1 MYVFLGRHIFF
12 FLFSQQKSP
21 ASSSKTSEY
30 PIGYSQSSHLQWRR
44 CASIDLCQ
52 TSTSRPRQRSPA
64 ANISAQATERCLP
77 LLHIKLTFV
86 IGLSQVLRCFFDIS
100 AKGPECFRV
109 LFQQPNLNLRV
120 SAIMKTTRVFEFLD
134 IEVRRVIHFKAAMV
148 IMGYNQDF
156 LDFGKRLPVTSRTL
170 GNIFM

>member
-1 MYVFLGRHIFF
+1 MKPG
-12 FLFSQQKSP
+12 
-21 ASSSKTSEY
+21 SK
-30 PIGYSQSSHLQWRR
+30 QL
-44 CASIDLCQ
+44 
-52 TSTSRPRQRSPA
+52 STSNRTMLPS
-64 ANISAQATERCLP
+64 SAHKAYSCDATVTSVEM
-77 LLHIKLTFV
+77 
-86 IGLSQVLRCFFDIS
+86 FFDIS

-134 IEVRRVIHFKAAMV
+134 IEVRRVIHFKAALV

-156 LDFGKRLPVTSRTL
+156 LDYGKRLPVTSRTL